1 MSPLTKVFVVVLVV
15 LSLLLAAASVTLLST
30 VPNYQT
36 QVGTLTQARDAAVA
50 EGNRRAAASDAQQS
64 ALQSQTSQ
72 LNGQLQSA
80 NEQAAGLRT
89 ALAKAEADKAD
100 LQGQLAQTQTTQA
113 QLASAANAATALSD
127 EFRQQVSTLR
137 GDYDKT
143 LQQYADINKENSTT
157 SQNLQFTERKLRD
170 TLEQLK
176 DAQSQSSQLQD
187 QLRQNGLNPGQ
198 QTAGAPVSAP
208 PINGV
213 ILAKQQSGG
222 QSYASISV
230 GSEDDVKVGMRFT
243 ILNPQSSEFLG
254 FLTVEEIDDTTSI
267 GRLSGPKVS
276 QVSAND
282 EVRTQ
287 VDAVASSGR

>member
-36 QVGTLTQARDAAVA
+36 QVTTLTAARDAATA
-50 EGNRRAAASDAQQS
+50 EGNRRAAASDAQQA
-64 ALQSQTSQ
+64 ALQTRATE
-72 LNGQLQSA
+72 LTGQLQSA
-80 NEQAAGLRT
+80 GEQVASLRT
-89 ALAKAEADKAD
+89 AVAKAEADKAD

-113 QLASAANAATALSD
+113 QLASAANASTALSN
-127 EFRQQVSTLR
+127 ELRQQVSSLR
-137 GDYDKT
+137 NEYDKT
-143 LQQYADINKENSTT
+143 LSQYADITKENSTT

-176 DAQSQSSQLQD
+176 DASSSNDQLQN

-213 ILAKQQSGG
+213 IIETSRSGG
-222 QSYASISV
+222 QLYASISV
-230 GSEDDVKVGMRFT
+230 GTEDDVKAGMRFT
-243 ILNPQSSEFLG
+243 VLNPQTSEFLG
-254 FLTVEEIDDTTSI
+254 FLTVEQPDDTTSI
-267 GRLSGPKVS
+267 GRLTGPKAAS
-276 QVSAND
+276 VSAND

-287 VDAVASSGR
+287 VDAVASGR